1 MNLLKNKE
9 LLRGLLYHAD
19 LFNTINGGIVQA
31 NSKVVKRE
39 DGYIITVTAASIPA
53 ESFNVILNF
62 NELLVFSTLQN
73 EGKLKDDQLTN
84 IPVILETFALP
95 KVVNADRIEAV
106 HKNGELRIYLP
117 FDENIDSL
125 SREIDIKHI
134 K

>member
-19 LFNTINGGIVQA
+19 LFNTVNGGIVQT

-53 ESFNVILNF
+53 ESFIVILNF

-73 EGKLKDDQLTN
+73 EGKLKDDHLTN
-84 IPVILETFALP
+84 IPVFLETFALP
-95 KVVNADRIEAV
+95 KVDIMM
-106 HKNGELRIYLP
+106 LRPALRTSHTA
-117 FDENIDSL
+117 F
-125 SREIDIKHI
+125 
-134 K
+134 